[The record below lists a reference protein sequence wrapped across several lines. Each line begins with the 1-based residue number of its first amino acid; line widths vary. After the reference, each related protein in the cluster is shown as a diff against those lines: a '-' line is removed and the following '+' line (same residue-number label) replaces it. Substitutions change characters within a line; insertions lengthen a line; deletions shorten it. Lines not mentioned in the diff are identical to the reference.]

1 MKVPYNVMRHA
12 DWDRSP
18 RDPVTLFVFATGT
31 LGLSTAGAVLF
42 TIGATLAISAVTS
55 WALQALM
62 PTPDLG
68 AMSSS
73 GILVNRKDAVSPH
86 QFIYGQARV
95 GGTVTYYETTGN
107 NNRFLHQIIS
117 LAGHEVDEIGDIYIN
132 DEVVTWNAS
141 TGLVDGRWKD
151 KIRIRKHLGD
161 QTTVDADLLAESNQV
176 TGAFVGNGIAYL
188 YVRYEF
194 DQDVFANGVPLI
206 TAVVKG
212 KKVYDPRSDTTAWS
226 ANAALCVRDYITSAY
241 GMQDSDVDDT
251 AFSVAAN
258 VCDEAITLSG
268 GGTEV
273 RYAMNGVVTAGESH
287 STILGRM
294 MTSCAGT
301 LFWGAGKWKL
311 IAAEIGRAHV

>member
-18 RDPVTLFVFATGT
+18 REPITVGNAIFAAVGITT
-31 LGLSTAGAVLF
+31 SSTFLISAV
-42 TIGATLAISAVTS
+42 GYLAITAVTS
-55 WALQALM
+55 WALQALA
-62 PTPDLG
+62 PKPDFGALG
-68 AMSSS
+68 SS

-226 ANAALCVRDYITSAY
+226 ANAALCVRDYITRVWHA
-241 GMQDSDVDDT
+241 GQRCGRH
-251 AFSVAAN
+251 SVL
-258 VCDEAITLSG
+258 CG
-268 GGTEV
+268 G
-273 RYAMNGVVTAGESH
+273 
-287 STILGRM
+287 
-294 MTSCAGT
+294 
-301 LFWGAGKWKL
+301 
-311 IAAEIGRAHV
+311 